1 MYGERGGTIDLP
13 TPKRAAT
20 GYLGQFPA
28 PRPSGGWEESARD
41 PKVEPALPALFD
53 DLELGDELDA
63 ALDAALPTLEGEGE
77 GPAAS
82 AGAPSR
88 PSILGLDLSDLP
100 APVGPLP
107 RSPLSTAAR
116 TLAERRGPAS
126 VPAVAVPAVA
136 LAVAARGPTT
146 KPLAPADSEPAPL
159 PAPPARGQS
168 GELRKFVPGGAA
180 PPGIADGKPASR
192 PGSPLPRP
200 SVAEGPVSPPPGKRV
215 SAPGIVVPSFRDL
228 AARETLPVPRRASQ
242 PGIPLMSK
250 PVHSLFDASDA
261 APPGPSQ
268 RGEPTPVPL
277 PPLPSDESGNQRPTP
292 ITAAGSGSAPGAASG
307 SEVSET
313 SVLSGQP
320 AASSVVTV
328 EPRPVRL
335 GYLIAGLA
343 LLALLLAV
351 VIGYIA
357 GLWPSPKPPGAGG
370 SKPALSSGSA
380 PESPPPSF

>member
-13 TPKRAAT
+13 TPKRAA
-20 GYLGQFPA
+20 GGHPGQFRA
-28 PRPSGGWEESARD
+28 PRPSGGWEAPALD
-41 PKVEPALPALFD
+41 LKAEPELPALFD
-53 DLELGDELDA
+53 DLELGD

-77 GPAAS
+77 GDG
-82 AGAPSR
+82 AGLGAGPRSR
-88 PSILGLDLSDLP
+88 PSILGLDLRDLP

-116 TLAERRGPAS
+116 VPAERRGPVS
-126 VPAVAVPAVA
+126 VPAVAAPV
-136 LAVAARGPTT
+136 VAALGRGPVT
-146 KPLAPADSEPAPL
+146 KPLVPAEAEPAPL

-168 GELRKFVPGGAA
+168 GELRQFVVPGGAA
-180 PPGIADGKPASR
+180 PPGGADGKLAAR
-192 PGSPLPRP
+192 PSSPPPRP
-200 SVAEGPVSPPPGKRV
+200 PVAESPVQPVPGKRV

-228 AARETLPVPRRASQ
+228 AAREALPAPRRTSQ
-242 PGIPLMSK
+242 PGIPLLSK
-250 PVHSLFDASDA
+250 PVHALFDASDA
-261 APPGPSQ
+261 APPGPQ
-268 RGEPTPVPL
+268 ARAAEPTPVPL
-277 PPLPSDESGNQRPTP
+277 PPLPSDESGNPRPTP
-292 ITAAGSGSAPGAASG
+292 ITVVASGSAPG

-343 LLALLLAV
+343 LLALLLAL

-357 GLWPSPKPPGAGG
+357 GLWPSPKAGLGGA
-370 SKPALSSGSA
+370 KPALPAGSA
-380 PESPPPSF
+380 PEPPPF